1 MEIAR
6 VLICTRVRFS
16 EGEQYV
22 RLGLLPG
29 CQIVPSTAWR
39 HICELDPCHSPVE
52 GTQNPKSRAKLW
64 MMGPIFDWI
73 IDGQLQLVGGI
84 VMIGSL
90 YLPSFLLLPGHV
102 HDWPIFITI

>member
-1 MEIAR
+1 MPILADR
-6 VLICTRVRFS
+6 
-16 EGEQYV
+16 
-22 RLGLLPG
+22 RLGEK
-29 CQIVPSTAWR
+29 IVGS
-39 HICELDPCHSPVE
+39 ICPTLSCNPVQVMFRSCSGQ